1 MVRILLVGVE
11 VHTLE
16 DVRDVVLHGRCH
28 RPVLL
33 SEACVVRQIL
43 VELLLL
49 LVHLLLLLV

>member
-16 DVRDVVLHGRCH
+16 DVRDVVLRGRCH